1 MIKGVKMSRLML
13 GSYFL
18 LLVSLCMILYAL
30 IFSPENWIVY
40 GIAIVFLP
48 IFTLSFGLIAMAKG
62 KKDEEEEKREEPFI
76 GY

>member
-1 MIKGVKMSRLML
+1 
-13 GSYFL
+13 
-18 LLVSLCMILYAL
+18 MILYAL